1 MPRKRR
7 QNIWLRQLA
16 WETARL
22 RKVALSVNVG
32 SKQISTNVSQ
42 LESGSRELFF
52 APLLQFSQG
61 VDLGNLL
68 ELLVQGWLEDARIRR
83 RLLATSASPLA

>member
-1 MPRKRR
+1 
-7 QNIWLRQLA
+7 
-16 WETARL
+16 
-22 RKVALSVNVG
+22 VALSVNVG

-83 RLLATSASPLA
+83 RLLATSTSSLA